1 MDKTRVLNTVV
12 IIGALSAI
20 LAALHATTNNNITMQ
35 ERERC
40 YGVVRAGHNDCANS
54 KHSCVNKATANGS
67 SAEWIMM
74 PKGICK
80 KIVGGSLSEV
90 KKQE

>member
-12 IIGALSAI
+12 IIGALSAM
-20 LAALHATTNNNITMQ
+20 LAALHATTTNNSGQQ

-40 YGVVRAGHNDCANS
+40 YGIVRAGNNDCANS
-54 KHSCVNKATANGS
+54 KHSCVNKSPANGS
-67 SAEWIMM
+67 NAEWIML

-80 KIVGGSLSEV
+80 RIVGGSLSEV